1 MLSLQQVLLLFYSLK
16 DSKKYDRL
24 ITEGKKRRKKKR
36 LLIINPV
43 SFHSVKVPAKA
54 IWVDAMHSVG

>member
-1 MLSLQQVLLLFYSLK
+1 MLSLQQVLLPFYSLK
-16 DSKKYDRL
+16 DSKKYHRL
-24 ITEGKKRRKKKR
+24 ITEGKKKKEKR

-54 IWVDAMHSVG
+54 IWVDAMYSVG